1 MKDKETKLG
10 YLWDK
15 EMELAITYSGGFK
28 YYPTKEQMRK

>member
-1 MKDKETKLG
+1 MQDKETKLG

-28 YYPTKEQMRK
+28 YYETQQMRK